1 MTTLAFDTHAAVK
14 TLREAGFEEAQAEA
28 VVATVGVAMGENVAT
43 KTDIQALK
51 ADLDAL
57 EQRMTARIATTTAE
71 IQTLEQ
77 RMTAHIAGRFE
88 TLYRNLWAM
97 AVGIVAVTVTLVKLI
112 P

>member
-1 MTTLAFDTHAAVK
+1 MATLAFDTHAAVK

-28 VVATVGVAMGENVAT
+28 VVATVGIAMGENVAT

-51 ADLDAL
+51 ADMQA
-57 EQRMTARIATTTAE
+57 
-71 IQTLEQ
+71 LEQ

>member
-28 VVATVGVAMGENVAT
+28 VVATVGDALSENVAT
-43 KTDIQALK
+43 T
-51 ADLDAL
+51 ADLDA
-57 EQRMTARIATTTAE
+57 
-71 IQTLEQ
+71 LEQ

>member
-14 TLREAGFEEAQAEA
+14 TLKEAGFEEAQAEA
-28 VVATVGVAMGENVAT
+28 VVATVGGAMDENVAT
-43 KTDIQALK
+43 TADIQ
-51 ADLDAL
+51 AL
-57 EQRMTARIATTTAE
+57 EQRMMAHIAATTAE
-71 IQTLEQ
+71 IQALEQ

>member
-1 MTTLAFDTHAAVK
+1 MTALAFDTHAAVK

-28 VVATVGVAMGENVAT
+28 VVATVGDAMGENVAT
-43 KTDIQALK
+43 KANLDTLK
-51 ADLDAL
+51 SNLDA
-57 EQRMTARIATTTAE
+57 
-71 IQTLEQ
+71 LEQ

-88 TLYRNLWAM
+88 TLYRNLWAV

>member
-28 VVATVGVAMGENVAT
+28 VVATVGDAMGENVAT
-43 KTDIQALK
+43 KANLDTLK
-51 ADLDAL
+51 SNPGAL
-57 EQRMTARIATTTAE
+57 EQRMTALIAS
-71 IQTLEQ
+71 
-77 RMTAHIAGRFE
+77 RFE

>member
-14 TLREAGFEEAQAEA
+14 MLREAGFEEAQAEA
-28 VVATVGVAMGENVAT
+28 VVATVGIAMGENVAT

-51 ADLDAL
+51 ADMQA
-57 EQRMTARIATTTAE
+57 
-71 IQTLEQ
+71 LEQ

>member
-28 VVATVGVAMGENVAT
+28 VVATVGGAMGENVAT
-43 KTDIQALK
+43 K
-51 ADLDAL
+51 ADLDTLKSSLDA
-57 EQRMTARIATTTAE
+57 
-71 IQTLEQ
+71 LEQ

-88 TLYRNLWAM
+88 TLYRNLWAI